1 MGMIALCSCGKINQS
16 YLNSLI
22 TEDQTIVIG
31 RDYEANQK
39 PTEKDIYYQ
48 LTGCDISFS
57 LEDYEFVD
65 AEPNEDGLV
74 YHILAKSPEQPDFN
88 VYQIGDFL
96 GITSSREFVE
106 ELIQQ
111 KEEGGVGY
119 QINNVCVGVCDIGK
133 AQIQETD
140 TESIAQVEKHIQRI
154 LPQISMDDYFKE
166 VTFGDAGQTMFS
178 YYDKDS
184 NGDARILH
192 WSSAYHD
199 TKISIIIHDRDQLEL
214 FLGYKD

>member
-1 MGMIALCSCGKINQS
+1 MGIIALCSCGKMNQP

-31 RDYEANQK
+31 RDYKDNQK
-39 PTEKDIYYQ
+39 PTEEDIYYQ

-57 LEDYEFVD
+57 LEDYKFVD

-111 KEEGGVGY
+111 KEEEGVGY

-140 TESIAQVEKHIQRI
+140 TESIAQVEKHIQKI

-184 NGDARILH
+184 IGDARILH

-199 TKISIIIHDRDQLEL
+199 TKISIIIHDRDQLDL

>member
-111 KEEGGVGY
+111 KEEGGVEY
-119 QINNVCVGVCDIGK
+119 QINNVCVGICDIGK

-140 TESIAQVEKHIQRI
+140 TESIAQVEEYIQKI
-154 LPQISMDDYFKE
+154 LPQISMDDYSKE
-166 VTFGDAGQTMFS
+166 ISYGDAGQTIF
-178 YYDKDS
+178 
-184 NGDARILH
+184 
-192 WSSAYHD
+192 
-199 TKISIIIHDRDQLEL
+199 
-214 FLGYKD
+214 